1 MYPLYQHKIVNNIQ
15 FRFYYTQTRDRIE
28 IGGYVLIMVNKG
40 MLNVGSFIH
49 QVRTKKNISL
59 EMLSTVTEISVNELI
74 ALEQGQD
81 CLVSDYFILLT
92 ALGFDWDQIVEA
104 LQQGQQE
111 E

>member
-1 MYPLYQHKIVNNIQ
+1 
-15 FRFYYTQTRDRIE
+15 
-28 IGGYVLIMVNKG
+28 
-40 MLNVGSFIH
+40 
-49 QVRTKKNISL
+49 
-59 EMLSTVTEISVNELI
+59 MLSTVTEISVNELI